1 MMLENTPVDIL
12 CGSLDWKKTGLLDNF
27 SSILIFD
34 ESKIVDGNFTVV
46 LPLDNGFNGQFKF
59 SRIHTVNWLHCS
71 NHELT
76 VKIIDK

>member
-1 MMLENTPVDIL
+1 MEKDRFAGQFLFN
-12 CGSLDWKKTGLLDNF
+12 SF
-27 SSILIFD
+27 FD

-46 LPLDNGFNGQFKF
+46 LPLDKGFNGQFKF